1 MLIYCNLALL
11 KMQASQTWQS
21 STFDMSSSTVSTSAA
36 AISILKG
43 FTEVSWKTLQ
53 SKLQLIT
60 MDYSSLSQV
69 CPL

>member
-21 STFDMSSSTVSTSAA
+21 STFEMSSSTVSTSAA

-43 FTEVSWKTLQ
+43 FTEVS
-53 SKLQLIT
+53 
-60 MDYSSLSQV
+60 
-69 CPL
+69 